1 MATRLK
7 INGISD
13 DLSEKLNSKYTESDA
28 VRAAGEEASA
38 KYAALN
44 GYQSNGKADAA
55 LTAWKNYGD
64 FSYDPDTDPLYQNA
78 KANAMR
84 NGKIAMQDTIGQA
97 SALTGGYANSYAE
110 TAGSAAYQN
119 YLSQL
124 DNSMTD
130 YYRLALDNYNNQKN
144 ELLTEYSLEK
154 DREDNEYNRLYNLYS
169 IAQDRYNNERTFDYG
184 QYSDDYS
191 RAASLASM
199 ENSDWWNQ
207 ANYDE
212 SKRQYDASLAE
223 QQRQYDIDLA
233 ASKAAAASS
242 DYHNIDGYIGSW
254 SNKLIEAGDD
264 ATAEEKAKET
274 IAREASTLF
283 MNGDIDENTLLT
295 IVDRYIGIEN
305 LDSYDLI
312 KKYFGMDIA
321 GMLKNKSN

>member
-1 MATRLK
+1 MARLK

-55 LTAWKNYGD
+55 LAAWRNYGD

-212 SKRQYDASLAE
+212 SKRQYDESLAE
-223 QQRQYDIDLA
+223 QQRQYDASLA
-233 ASKAAAASS
+233 
-242 DYHNIDGYIGSW
+242 
-254 SNKLIEAGDD
+254 EQQ
-264 ATAEEKAKET
+264 
-274 IAREASTLF
+274 RPP
-283 MNGDIDENTLLT
+283 
-295 IVDRYIGIEN
+295 RRPRR
-305 LDSYDLI
+305 
-312 KKYFGMDIA
+312 
-321 GMLKNKSN
+321 